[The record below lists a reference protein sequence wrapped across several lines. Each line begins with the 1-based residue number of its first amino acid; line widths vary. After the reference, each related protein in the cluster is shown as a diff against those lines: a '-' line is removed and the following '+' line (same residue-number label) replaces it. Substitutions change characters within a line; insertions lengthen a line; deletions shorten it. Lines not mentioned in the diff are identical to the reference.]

1 MKKVTSAICN
11 AVEAISCPFKPI
23 SRSITP
29 VSCPIAPPQ
38 AASSSKRTLT
48 PDGSPDLDAKKP
60 KLKKVTSAI
69 HNAFEVA
76 REAEDLG
83 EKSKFGL
90 LKFFSKGTA
99 GNKKAYFEREDARAE
114 IAQSIDSSEAQ
125 NLKMG
130 KMLHDREL
138 ARHRQQKRR
147 KGLKEQEIKCG
158 QRSPR
163 GTKRKVHVIKKFVGI
178 C

>member
-1 MKKVTSAICN
+1 M
-11 AVEAISCPFKPI
+11 
-23 SRSITP
+23 
-29 VSCPIAPPQ
+29 
-38 AASSSKRTLT
+38 
-48 PDGSPDLDAKKP
+48 KP

-69 HNAFEVA
+69 RNAVEAISCQFLVLSPQFLVPSPHPKQQPSKQTLTPDGSLDLDAKKLKLKKVASTIHNALEVA

-99 GNKKAYFEREDARAE
+99 GNKKAYFKREDARAE

-130 KMLHDREL
+130 KTLHDRDL
-138 ARHRQQKRR
+138 ARHRQQKQR

-158 QRSPR
+158 
-163 GTKRKVHVIKKFVGI
+163 
-178 C
+178 